1 MYSDFYDYDEPSEF
15 EMQIDEWKE
24 TLRSE
29 VKKEYQEEMARLK
42 EENAKLMD
50 IKNNWNK
57 KVSELEREKAKLN
70 NAIRTA
76 GKEAKKMRLRE
87 LLEDFT
93 KQAWGFKGK
102 YEYIREKCDKCNKH
116 GYIHYKSPQGRDVK
130 EKCNCR
136 KSIYFYSP
144 VEAEIVEFEGRR
156 GDENI
161 KIYFEYKRNNFE
173 DVGRDNYTLIT
184 KIYNG
189 QDFDSI
195 DCCFGMIFFDKED
208 CQRFCDYL
216 NKKQRGIGGSDTE

>member
-50 IKNNWNK
+50 IKNNWK
-57 KVSELEREKAKLN
+57 EKVSELEKEKAKVTYAL
-70 NAIRTA
+70 RTA
-76 GKEAKKMRLRE
+76 EKEAKKMRLRE

-93 KQAWGFKGK
+93 KQAWGYK
-102 YEYIREKCDKCNKH
+102 YRFEYIREKCDKCDEN

-130 EKCNCR
+130 EKCDCR
-136 KSIYFYSP
+136 KEICFYSP
-144 VEAEIVEFEGRR
+144 VEAEIVEFNGRK
-156 GDENI
+156 GYENI
-161 KIYFEYKRNNFE
+161 KIYFQYKHNNY
-173 DVGRDNYTLIT
+173 DDDDKDNYTLT
-184 KIYNG
+184 TRVYNG
-189 QDFDSI
+189 EDFDSI
-195 DCCFGMIFFDKED
+195 ESYWGMIFFDKEN

-216 NKKQRGIGGSDTE
+216 NKKNREEDEE

>member
-50 IKNNWNK
+50 IKNNWYE
-57 KVSELEREKAKLN
+57 KVGELEKEKAKVTY
-70 NAIRTA
+70 AIRTA
-76 GKEAKKMRLRE
+76 EEEAKRMRLRE

-93 KQAWGFKGK
+93 KQAWGYKGN
-102 YEYIREKCDKCNKH
+102 YEYIREKCDKCDEK

-130 EKCNCR
+130 EECNCR
-136 KSIYFYSP
+136 KQTYFYSP
-144 VEAEIVEFEGRR
+144 VEAEIVEFKGRR
-156 GDENI
+156 GCENI
-161 KIYFEYKRNNFE
+161 KIYFEYKRNNF
-173 DVGRDNYTLIT
+173 DDDDQDNYTLT
-184 KIYNG
+184 TRIYNG
-189 QDFDSI
+189 EDFDSI
-195 DCCFGMIFFDKED
+195 ESYFGMIFFDKED

-216 NKKQRGIGGSDTE
+216 NKKYREDRGE